1 MKVYTVARTVMF
13 YFEVEANSP
22 EEALAEAGMLGCGAA
37 VEEDQVTQEVV
48 NVEEIQ
54 NA

>member
-1 MKVYTVARTVMF
+1 MKTYTVARTVMF
-13 YFEVEANSP
+13 YFEVEADSE

-48 NVEEIQ
+48 HVGEL
-54 NA
+54 A